1 MRKLSIVVL
10 ILLSLLAFDS
20 VEPAGLLPILGN
32 QTVVVPF
39 EVVGNQVKAEVNLL
53 GIIHVRLQITFEN
66 VIGLNQ
72 NALNITAT
80 KILTGDLSI
89 LKRITN
95 PTQITIPLQLPVLIN
110 ITPSQNSTLT
120 FTGAYEVELYTQNL
134 NFLPVLRLYKAGNGL
149 QFRDITTFTGMG
161 SYRVRGTSGSFSD
174 FLILVDLRS
183 SQTVI
188 QQKFSFLQETL
199 SSNAAQIQPAFYQS
213 LQEWLDAAR
222 SSWQA
227 GQKSQAVGYLEAM
240 ISAIKLDNG
249 ASVPNTHRANDPHTI
264 NVAGALRAEAAT
276 LIFSLNL

>member
-1 MRKLSIVVL
+1 MRKLSIAVL
-10 ILLSLLAFDS
+10 ILLSLHTFHSA
-20 VEPAGLLPILGN
+20 EPAGLLPVPGN

-39 EVVGNQVKAEVNLL
+39 EVVGNQVKAEIDIGV
-53 GIIHVRLQITFEN
+53 IHVRLQITFEE

-89 LKRITN
+89 LKRLSN
-95 PTQITIPLQLPVLIN
+95 PTEITIPLQLPVLIN
-110 ITPSQNSTLT
+110 ITPTQNSTLT

-134 NFLPVLRLYKAGNGL
+134 TFLPALRLFKAANGL

-161 SYRVRGTSGSFSD
+161 SYRVRGTSGDFSD

-188 QQKFSFLQETL
+188 QQKFNLLQETL
-199 SSNAAQIQPAFYQS
+199 SSNAAQIAPAFYQS
-213 LQEWLDAAR
+213 LQGWLDAAR
-222 SSWQA
+222 ASWQA
-227 GQKSQAVGYLEAM
+227 GQKSEAVNHLETM
-240 ISAIKLDNG
+240 ISAIKLDDG
-249 ASVPNTHRANDPHTI
+249 ASVPNNYRANDPNTT
-264 NVAGALRAEAAT
+264 NVAGALCAEAAT